1 MDIFL
6 RLNDQHLAAEED
18 EKYDFVQGIAFG
30 TIPFLEVSTWI
41 AQRLSSR

>member
-6 RLNDQHLAAEED
+6 RLNDQHLVAEED
-18 EKYDFVQGIAFG
+18 EKYDFVQGIASG

>member
-6 RLNDQHLAAEED
+6 RLNDQYLVAEED
-18 EKYDFVQGIAFG
+18 EKYDFVQGIASG